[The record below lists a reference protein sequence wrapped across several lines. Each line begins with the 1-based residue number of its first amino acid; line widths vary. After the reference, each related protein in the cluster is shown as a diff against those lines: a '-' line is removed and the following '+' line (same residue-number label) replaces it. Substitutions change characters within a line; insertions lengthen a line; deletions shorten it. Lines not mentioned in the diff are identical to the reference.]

1 MLRHPMASGTSH
13 FLTVEPR
20 LHVLDLGTALSF
32 YRDVLGF
39 EPTAL
44 FPPQQPT
51 FAMLRRGRA
60 CLQLGGPEGR
70 RAVDAPS
77 TCTLWIDVTDC
88 TALHQHLRGHVRI
101 EWGPEVYFYGR
112 REFAVRDPDGNL
124 LVFSEETSDPPTCRE
139 E

>member
-1 MLRHPMASGTSH
+1 MPSSTSH
-13 FLTVEPR
+13 LLIVEPR
-20 LHVLDLGTALSF
+20 LHVHDLGKAIAF

-39 EPTAL
+39 EVTTL
-44 FPPQQPT
+44 FPPQQPV
-51 FAMLRRGRA
+51 FAMLRRGRV
-60 CLQLGGPEGR
+60 CLQFGGPGGKRAEGS
-70 RAVDAPS
+70 PS
-77 TCTLWIDVTDC
+77 TCTLYFDATDVVT
-88 TALHQHLRGHVRI
+88 LHDQLKERTRI